1 MVARGLMMTTPSAEK
16 DIAER
21 PQQALQDEMSDVRR
35 LIDELD
41 EELVTLLAKRQRQI
55 ERAARIKPALGLP
68 ANVPERVE
76 EVLAHV
82 LGAARREGLSVEVA
96 MTLWRTLID
105 WSICYE
111 ERLMGARALK
121 GDSQGSAERDGSL

>member
-1 MVARGLMMTTPSAEK
+1 MTTPSAEK

-41 EELVTLLAKRQRQI
+41 EELVALLAKRQRQV
-55 ERAARIKPALGLP
+55 ERAARIKPALGIP
-68 ANVPERVE
+68 ANVPERVD

-96 MTLWRTLID
+96 MTLWRALID
-105 WSICYE
+105 WSIQYE

-121 GDSQGSAERDGSL
+121 GVSQGSADGDRSS

>member
-1 MVARGLMMTTPSAEK
+1 MWRCSQSAS
-16 DIAER
+16 DR
-21 PQQALQDEMSDVRR
+21 SSGPQGSNPRSA
-35 LIDELD
+35 
-41 EELVTLLAKRQRQI
+41 
-55 ERAARIKPALGLP
+55 LP
-68 ANVPERVE
+68 ANVPERVD

-121 GDSQGSAERDGSL
+121 GDSQGSADGDRSS

>member
-1 MVARGLMMTTPSAEK
+1 MMTTPSAEK

-41 EELVTLLAKRQRQI
+41 EELVALLAKRQQQI
-55 ERAARIKPALGLP
+55 ERAARIKPVLGIP
-68 ANVPERVE
+68 ANVPERVD

-96 MTLWRTLID
+96 MTLWRALID
-105 WSICYE
+105 WSIQHE

-121 GDSQGSAERDGSL
+121 GVSQESAERDGSL

>member
-1 MVARGLMMTTPSAEK
+1 MMTTPSAEK

-55 ERAARIKPALGLP
+55 ERAARIKPALGIP
-68 ANVPERVE
+68 ANVPERVD

-96 MTLWRTLID
+96 MTLWRALID
-105 WSICYE
+105 WSIQYE

-121 GDSQGSAERDGSL
+121 GDSQGSADGDRSS